1 MAEFL
6 VIVGRDTAPGF
17 RLGGF
22 NCMEVEEGEDISSLL
37 EGIQKE
43 GRYGLICIEERFL
56 REVSGEIMRRI
67 RKAGLPIIVPIN
79 IPKAWGEG
87 EPEESPMVRLIRR
100 AIGYHIKLKK

>member
-1 MAEFL
+1 MELL
-6 VIVGRDTAPGF
+6 VIVGHEAAPGF

-22 NCMEVEEGEDISSLL
+22 DCIEAEEDENFSSLL
-37 EGIQKE
+37 ENISKE
-43 GRYGLICIEERFL
+43 GKYGLVCIEEGFL
-56 REVSGEIMRRI
+56 DSVSRDVMRWI
-67 RKAGLPIIVPIN
+67 NKKGSPVIVPIN